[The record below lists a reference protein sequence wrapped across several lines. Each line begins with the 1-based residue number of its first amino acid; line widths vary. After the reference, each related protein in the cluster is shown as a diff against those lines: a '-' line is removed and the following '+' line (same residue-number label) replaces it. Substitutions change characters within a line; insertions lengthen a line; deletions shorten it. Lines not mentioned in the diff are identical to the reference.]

1 MGRSVERI
9 ARRLVA
15 QQGDGVEPGA
25 DALEEQWSAGPY
37 AWKDDSIQFPRLLS
51 EIAATQ
57 DLDMEALAE
66 SMDLEVADV
75 NELFDRADRLWELA
89 KGRAR

>member
-1 MGRSVERI
+1 MGGNNTERI
-9 ARRLVA
+9 ARLLA
-15 QQGDGVEPGA
+15 AQGDGDGGT
-25 DALEEQWSAGPY
+25 DAIEEQWSAPPY